1 MDQKAYPAH
10 NVFEFDDGVRFSSNF
25 DNGNLARVERS
36 SSRSHEFRIWT
47 SSDCAGE
54 PFQAKNSNAWFH
66 FLITGLPAPTT
77 LRIQI
82 VNASNHSGLYKHD
95 MRPVYRSNS
104 TNQRWTRLK
113 NSVVTTVKWRSFSA
127 GSLLSNIAHSQ
138 PNLYV
143 RAKRQTA
150 SQDQLRL
157 FPFCSPAVGE
167 DSLGEPPPCGQLWSS
182 YRVPQTTTT
191 T

>member
-113 NSVVTTVKWRSFSA
+113 NSVRFAKQDDTAQLYFEHNVETTDDKLFFAFTYPYTYSMVLNDLTHLDKHQVKIFR
-127 GSLLSNIAHSQ
+127 
-138 PNLYV
+138 
-143 RAKRQTA
+143 R
-150 SQDQLRL
+150 
-157 FPFCSPAVGE
+157 C
-167 DSLGEPPPCGQLWSS
+167 
-182 YRVPQTTTT
+182 
-191 T
+191 